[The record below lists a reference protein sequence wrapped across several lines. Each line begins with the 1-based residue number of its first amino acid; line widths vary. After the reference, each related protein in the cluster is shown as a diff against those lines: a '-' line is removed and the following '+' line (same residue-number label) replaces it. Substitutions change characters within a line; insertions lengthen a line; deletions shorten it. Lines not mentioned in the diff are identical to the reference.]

1 MKKHLL
7 LIVVLALLIIPSF
20 ISIVKTG
27 FFPIQDD
34 MQVFRLHQMDKCFLD
49 RQIPCRWIPDAG
61 YQYGYPLYNFYT
73 PFVYY
78 LGEIFHLVGFGFID
92 SIKILF
98 GLGFILAGISMY
110 LLVKEFF
117 GPLPAIVSSLLYT
130 YAPYRA
136 QEVYVRGSLSEFW
149 ICVFFPL
156 VLWSIYKL
164 IKSEKNKYLFWL
176 SFSFGLL
183 FLTHNLLS
191 FVFLPI
197 IIFWTVYWLVMENK
211 LSFWKKLFPG
221 FLLGIGLSAF
231 FLLPLIFERK
241 FVHIDTLTGGY
252 FDYRQHFVSIKQ
264 LFFDNRWGYGSSV
277 LGSIDDLSL
286 STGII
291 HWIVGLIAVLI
302 SFLNLK
308 KNKKLSM
315 LIILFGFIS
324 VFVLFLIHEKSSF
337 IWSIVTP
344 LRWMQFPWRFLSI
357 SVFLLSFMSA
367 AAVYF
372 SKKFKYVFAILIIG
386 GIFIFNLNFFKPIK
400 WLDISDNEK
409 FSGDLWKKE
418 LTSSIFDYLPIYA
431 KLPPSEKAPNLPEVL
446 EGEVEIENY
455 SKGSNFQTGKLNVIK
470 DSTIRLPLFDFP
482 GMTVYL
488 NGQKVSHVND
498 NCDNEEYCL
507 GLITFNAGKGEYL
520 LKVKLENTPV
530 RLIGNILSIMSV
542 VAVLYILIK
551 KDEKISKK

>member
-98 GLGFILAGISMY
+98 GLGFILAGIFMY

-130 YAPYRA
+130 YAPYKA

-149 ICVFFPL
+149 ISVFFPL

-164 IKSEKNKYLFWL
+164 IKSEKNKYIFWF
-176 SFSFGLL
+176 SSSFGLL

-191 FVFLPI
+191 FGFLPI
-197 IIFWTVYWLVMENK
+197 IIFWTVYWLVMEKK

-315 LIILFGFIS
+315 LIILFGFID

-344 LRWMQFPWRFLSI
+344 LRWIQFPWRFLSI

-372 SKKFKYVFAILIIG
+372 AKKFKYVFAILIIG

-409 FSGDLWKKE
+409 LSGDLWEKE

-507 GLITFNAGKGEYL
+507 GLITFNAEKGEYL
-520 LKVKLENTPV
+520 LKVKLENTPA
-530 RLIGNILSIMSV
+530 RLIGNILSIVSV
-542 VAVLYILIK
+542 VAVLYILVK

>member
-49 RQIPCRWIPDAG
+49 GQIPCRWIPDAG

-130 YAPYRA
+130 YAPYKA

-149 ICVFFPL
+149 ISVFFPL

-176 SFSFGLL
+176 SFSIGLL

-197 IIFWTVYWLVMENK
+197 IIFWTVYWLVMEKK
-211 LSFWKKLFPG
+211 LSFWKKLVPG

-277 LGSIDDLSL
+277 LGSTDDLSL

-315 LIILFGFIS
+315 LVILFGFIS

-337 IWSIVTP
+337 IWSIITP
-344 LRWMQFPWRFLSI
+344 LRWIQFPWRFLSI

-372 SKKFKYVFAILIIG
+372 SKKFKYFFAILIIG
-386 GIFIFNLNFFKPIK
+386 GIFVLNLIFFKPIK

-409 FSGDLWKKE
+409 LSGDLWEKE

-431 KLPPSEKAPNLPEVL
+431 KLPPSEKAPDLPEVL
-446 EGEVEIENY
+446 EGEVKIENY
-455 SKGSNFQTGKLNVIK
+455 SKRSNFQTGKLNVIK

-507 GLITFNAGKGEYL
+507 GLITFNAEKGEYL
-520 LKVKLENTPV
+520 LKVKLENTPA
-530 RLIGNILSIMSV
+530 RIIGNIISIVSV

>member
-98 GLGFILAGISMY
+98 GLGFILAGIFMY

-130 YAPYRA
+130 YAPYKA

-149 ICVFFPL
+149 ISVFFPL

-164 IKSEKNKYLFWL
+164 IKSEKNKYIFWF
-176 SFSFGLL
+176 SSSFGLL

-191 FVFLPI
+191 FGFLPI
-197 IIFWTVYWLVMENK
+197 IIFWTVYWLVMEKK

-315 LIILFGFIS
+315 LIILFGFID
-324 VFVLFLIHEKSSF
+324 VFVLFLIHEKSSL

-344 LRWMQFPWRFLSI
+344 LRWIQFPWRFLSI

-372 SKKFKYVFAILIIG
+372 AKKFKYVFAILIIG

-409 FSGDLWKKE
+409 LSGDLWEKE

-530 RLIGNILSIMSV
+530 RLIGNILSIVSV
-542 VAVLYILIK
+542 VAVLYILVK